1 MKFLLKNATLIDKR
15 SPFHLQ
21 TKDILIDNGIIVA
34 IDDSLHDESA
44 QKLQYENL
52 HVSNTWFDPS
62 VSFGEPGFEER
73 ETLENGLVT
82 AARSGFGIVLLNSDT
97 YPALD
102 SHASIQYILNKTQ
115 HAGSRLHV
123 TGALSQSNEGSQM
136 AELHDLHL
144 AGAKAFGDFKK
155 HQNNTHLLRIALDY
169 AQSFKGIIHSYPMET
184 SLSQKGL
191 MHEGEYSIHM
201 GVKGIPTIA
210 ETVALARD
218 LDLLAYTGGKM
229 HINFISSAAGVD
241 LVREAKK
248 DGLDV
253 SASVALPHLLY
264 TDAELSGFKSQFRV
278 EPPLRSISDR
288 QALRA
293 GLLDGTLDM
302 ITSLHE
308 PLNIEL
314 KQLEFEYVTP
324 GSIGL
329 EAAFGLINNLFTL
342 EMTIAFL
349 TRGKSFFDIP
359 STHIQ
364 KGARAELTLFNP
376 NVQYIL
382 SEEHL
387 HSTSKN
393 CMHLGQQLQGKVIG
407 CIMGSI
413 FIKNN

>member
-1 MKFLLKNATLIDKR
+1 MKFLLKNATLIDAK
-15 SPFHLQ
+15 SPFHFQ
-21 TKDILIDNGIIVA
+21 AKDILIDQGTIVA
-34 IDDSLHDESA
+34 IDDTLIDETA
-44 QKLQYENL
+44 QILQYDNL

-73 ETLENGLVT
+73 ETLENGLNT
-82 AARSGFGIVLLNSDT
+82 AAQSGFGTVLLNPDT
-97 YPALD
+97 HPALD
-102 SHASIQYILNKTQ
+102 SHASIHHILNKTAQ
-115 HAGSRLHV
+115 AGTRLYV
-123 TGALSQSNEGSQM
+123 TAALSQANQGAQM

-155 HQNNTHLLRIALDY
+155 HQTNAHLLRIALDY
-169 AQSFKGIIHSYPMET
+169 SQSFKGIIHSYPMET
-184 SLSQKGL
+184 SLSQRGL

-210 ETVALARD
+210 ETIALARD

-241 LVREAKK
+241 LVRKAKK
-248 DGLDV
+248 EGLNV

-264 TDAELSGFKSQFRV
+264 TDAELSGFNSRFRV
-278 EPPLRSISDR
+278 EPPLRSTNDR

-302 ITSLHE
+302 VTALHE

-314 KQLEFEYVTP
+314 KQLEFEYSTP

-329 EAAFGLINNLFTL
+329 EAAFGLVNSLFTL
-342 EMTIAFL
+342 EKTIAFL
-349 TRGKSFFDIP
+349 TRGKSFFNIP
-359 STHIQ
+359 SVPIQ
-364 KGARAELTLFNP
+364 EGVKAELTLFNP
-376 NVQYIL
+376 NEQYVL

-393 CMHLGQQLQGKVIG
+393 CMHLGQQMQGRVIG
-407 CIMGSI
+407 SLMGSI
-413 FIKNN
+413 FTENK